1 MWKDFQDQE
10 EPKEPHDD
18 PQQWGNDGG
27 RYTDRFWKKDLFK
40 RFQVGGFEKGSRDWA
55 ISHCK
60 IGEIYLSIIVSY
72 FDGLVCR

>member
-10 EPKEPHDD
+10 EPEEPHDY
-18 PQQWGNDGG
+18 PQQRGVDG
-27 RYTDRFWKKDLFK
+27 RCYTDGFWKKDLLK
-40 RFQVGGFEKGSRDWA
+40 RLQVGGFEKGSRDWA

-72 FDGLVCR
+72 FDDLV

>member
-10 EPKEPHDD
+10 EPEEPHDC

-27 RYTDRFWKKDLFK
+27 CYTDGFWKKDLFK
-40 RFQVGGFEKGSRDWA
+40 RFQAGGFEKGSRDRA

-72 FDGLVCR
+72 FYDLV

>member
-10 EPKEPHDD
+10 EPEEPHDD

-27 RYTDRFWKKDLFK
+27 CYTNRFWKKDLLK

-60 IGEIYLSIIVSY
+60 IGEIYLSIIVLY
-72 FDGLVCR
+72 FYDLVCR